1 MNAQDRNHD
10 VGALDE
16 DEHVIG
22 KQGEVEQIENV
33 CLSATSTGREG
44 YRAAT
49 PEEVQL
55 DRRINLKTDCIVI
68 FVLAAGFLF
77 QAIDKGNIGNAATT
91 ESFIKDVHLKPN
103 DVSNSVS
110 LYAATF
116 IPCMPVSV
124 ALGRIIGPRWWLPF
138 IMVAWGAVTTAQAAM
153 TSRAQMMALRLLLGV
168 CEAGYV
174 PTAYYFI
181 GTLYPTY
188 QAGFRMGLMSMSF
201 TFAGAFSG
209 LIAYGCFIL
218 PSSRW
223 KDWQVLFLVQGSVT
237 LFISVLA
244 LVSLP
249 TNLGTAWFLTKRERA
264 HAARRMVADTA
275 AVSSGADASPQ
286 SNSHSITLRNVVEAF
301 KDWKKFLIV
310 IFNMC
315 ATTPSYGFA
324 IFLPLVVK
332 GMGYDSVKAN
342 LMAVPPFMVGAVGL
356 TTIVWLSDYFRER
369 SGFAALSMFISI
381 IGYIVLIT
389 SSNNQLRYGFLHIA
403 MIGAGTANPL
413 IAAWLTDNTPDQ
425 ATRAVI
431 MGFYGLTNIAGV
443 IAGQIFRSSYAPTYH
458 VSLVATMVIVL
469 VGMFGFLGVRG
480 LYMLENRNRRREIAT
495 WSDEQFQAERMD
507 ARKQGHA
514 KRYFIFGY

>member
-1 MNAQDRNHD
+1 MNASDRKHD
-10 VGALDE
+10 VVALNGDGL
-16 DEHVIG
+16 VIG
-22 KQGEVEQIENV
+22 KQGEVEQVENV
-33 CLSATSTGREG
+33 CLSVESTGREG

-49 PEEVQL
+49 PEEAQL

-68 FVLAAGFLF
+68 FVLAAGFLVR
-77 QAIDKGNIGNAATT
+77 ISPMLRRAAKPLTMSSFK
-91 ESFIKDVHLKPN
+91 ESIKEILAMQPRQSVSENNHHPHERHSLTYRAAAFIQDVHLKPN

-110 LYAATF
+110 LYSATF
-116 IPCMPVSV
+116 IPCMPISV
-124 ALGRIIGPRWWLPF
+124 ALGRIVGPRWWLPF

-153 TSRAQMMALRLLLGV
+153 TCRAQMLAMRLLLGV
-168 CEAGYV
+168 FEAGYV

-188 QAGFRMGLMSMSF
+188 KAGFRMGLMSVSF

-264 HAARRMVADTA
+264 HAVHRMVVDTA
-275 AVSSGADASPQ
+275 AVHSGANDNTQ
-286 SNSHSITLRNVVEAF
+286 ENTHSITMRNFVQAF

-342 LMAVPPFMVGAVGL
+342 LMTVPPFMV
-356 TTIVWLSDYFRER
+356 
-369 SGFAALSMFISI
+369 
-381 IGYIVLIT
+381 
-389 SSNNQLRYGFLHIA
+389 
-403 MIGAGTANPL
+403 
-413 IAAWLTDNTPDQ
+413 
-425 ATRAVI
+425 
-431 MGFYGLTNIAGV
+431 
-443 IAGQIFRSSYAPTYH
+443 
-458 VSLVATMVIVL
+458 
-469 VGMFGFLGVRG
+469 
-480 LYMLENRNRRREIAT
+480 
-495 WSDEQFQAERMD
+495 
-507 ARKQGHA
+507 
-514 KRYFIFGY
+514 

>member
-1 MNAQDRNHD
+1 MNASDRKHD
-10 VGALDE
+10 VVALNGDGL
-16 DEHVIG
+16 VIG
-22 KQGEVEQIENV
+22 KQGEVEQVENV
-33 CLSATSTGREG
+33 CLSVESTGREG

-49 PEEVQL
+49 PEEAQL

-68 FVLAAGFLF
+68 FVLAAGFL
-77 QAIDKGNIGNAATT
+77 
-91 ESFIKDVHLKPN
+91 
-103 DVSNSVS
+103 
-110 LYAATF
+110 
-116 IPCMPVSV
+116 
-124 ALGRIIGPRWWLPF
+124 
-138 IMVAWGAVTTAQAAM
+138 AAM
-153 TSRAQMMALRLLLGV
+153 TCRAQMLAMRLLLGV
-168 CEAGYV
+168 FEAGYV

-188 QAGFRMGLMSMSF
+188 KAGFRMGLMSVSF

-264 HAARRMVADTA
+264 HAVHRMVVDTA
-275 AVSSGADASPQ
+275 AVHSGANDNTQ
-286 SNSHSITLRNVVEAF
+286 ENTHSITMRNFVQAF

-342 LMAVPPFMVGAVGL
+342 LMTVPPFMV
-356 TTIVWLSDYFRER
+356 
-369 SGFAALSMFISI
+369 
-381 IGYIVLIT
+381 
-389 SSNNQLRYGFLHIA
+389 
-403 MIGAGTANPL
+403 
-413 IAAWLTDNTPDQ
+413 
-425 ATRAVI
+425 
-431 MGFYGLTNIAGV
+431 
-443 IAGQIFRSSYAPTYH
+443 
-458 VSLVATMVIVL
+458 
-469 VGMFGFLGVRG
+469 
-480 LYMLENRNRRREIAT
+480 
-495 WSDEQFQAERMD
+495 
-507 ARKQGHA
+507 
-514 KRYFIFGY
+514 